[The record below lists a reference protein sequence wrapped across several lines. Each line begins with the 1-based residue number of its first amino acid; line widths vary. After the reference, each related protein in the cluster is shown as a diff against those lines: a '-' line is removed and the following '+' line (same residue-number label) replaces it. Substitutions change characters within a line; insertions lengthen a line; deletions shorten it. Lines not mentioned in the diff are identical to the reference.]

1 MRSERRQGPRAA
13 TLFTFVYLSIVVL
26 LNHLD
31 ERICTS
37 GPVDGTSIA
46 LPTMDAGY
54 RILLRSA
61 AKARSPRFL
70 RPMHT
75 RPLSLRNP
83 EDTQLSERSASNP
96 DTEAMMA
103 HKSGLSHT
111 ANKVKGKATP
121 REQVVQALLLPLLV
135 LLLLVPGFLLF
146 VEYVRSGNNYNER
159 TSWRDQEDPSTMSLD
174 GETPQASVD
183 AVGSDH
189 WQPAVIAA
197 ENAVEVAKCE
207 GWRDWVD
214 YGCGWK
220 GCTP

>member
-1 MRSERRQGPRAA
+1 MRSGRRQGPLAT
-13 TLFTFVYLSIVVL
+13 TLFTFVNLSIVVL

-31 ERICTS
+31 ERIYTY
-37 GPVDGTSIA
+37 GPVDGTSIT

-75 RPLSLRNP
+75 RPISPRNP
-83 EDTQLSERSASNP
+83 EDTQLSERSALNL
-96 DTEAMMA
+96 DTEVMMA
-103 HKSGLSHT
+103 HKSELSHT
-111 ANKVKGKATP
+111 ANKVKGKATT
-121 REQVVQALLLPLLV
+121 REQIVQALLLPLLV

-146 VEYVRSGNNYNER
+146 VEHVRSGNNYNER
-159 TSWRDQEDPSTMSLD
+159 TSWRDQDPSTMSLD

-183 AVGSDH
+183 VVGSDP

-197 ENAVEVAKCE
+197 ENVVEVAKCE

-214 YGCGWK
+214 YGVGWK
-220 GCTP
+220 GCIP